1 MDRDIQL
8 LPGLWKIVGCQVYIQ
23 FKQTL
28 SRKCSLESSPGCVLV
43 YYGLVYQNMQSLT
56 LGKYQ

>member
-8 LPGLWKIVGCQVYIQ
+8 LPGLWKTVGCQVYVQ
-23 FKQTL
+23 VKQAL

-43 YYGLVYQNMQSLT
+43 YYGLVYQNMQASL
-56 LGKYQ
+56 